1 MSKRNK
7 HRQTLVEVKEIKMGG
22 KRVLVM
28 GLEDGDY
35 EKLQRRQVDL
45 EKLKDTLD
53 YVVYR
58 KIKR

>member
-22 KRVLVM
+22 KRVLIM

-35 EKLQRRQVDL
+35 EKLMRRQVDL
-45 EKLKDTLD
+45 EKLKDTPD

>member
-22 KRVLVM
+22 KRVLIM

-45 EKLKDTLD
+45 EKLKDTPD

>member
-22 KRVLVM
+22 KRVLIM
-28 GLEDGDY
+28 GLDDGDY
-35 EKLQRRQVDL
+35 EKLKRRQVDL
-45 EKLKDTLD
+45 EKLKDTPD

>member
-1 MSKRNK
+1 MSKK
-7 HRQTLVEVKEIKMGG
+7 DKYRQMLVEVKKIKMGG
-22 KRVLVM
+22 KKVLIM

-35 EKLQRRQVDL
+35 EKLMRRQVDL
-45 EKLKDTLD
+45 EKLKDTPD

>member
-1 MSKRNK
+1 MSKK
-7 HRQTLVEVKEIKMGG
+7 DKYRQMLVEVKKIKMGG
-22 KRVLVM
+22 KKVLIM

-35 EKLQRRQVDL
+35 EKLMRRQVGL
-45 EKLKDTLD
+45 EKLKDTPD

>member
-45 EKLKDTLD
+45 EKLKDTPD